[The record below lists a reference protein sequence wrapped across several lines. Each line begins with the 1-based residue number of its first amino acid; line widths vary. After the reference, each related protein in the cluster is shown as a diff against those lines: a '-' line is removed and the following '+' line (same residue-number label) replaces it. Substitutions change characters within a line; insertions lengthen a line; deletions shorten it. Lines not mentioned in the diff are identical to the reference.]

1 MVGRVF
7 LGKYKILR
15 LLDEGGMSR
24 VYLARQT
31 NPDREVVVK
40 LLNDA
45 HLKQPKA
52 FAHFRRE
59 IHITSRFQHP
69 FAVGFYDGDSGQPAR
84 PRVGVGISA
93 RRRSQSC
100 FASREAFTVER
111 TGRLLAQLCSVLQA
125 AHNAGLIHRD
135 VKPGNLMIEHPG
147 EPLEQLKLM
156 DFGLA
161 KMSSLLY
168 IAPDEVFDCTLPP
181 AAGTPEYIAP
191 EQVRGNEIDHR
202 ADLYS
207 VGVLLFEML
216 TGQRPF
222 VGATLDELLSAHA
235 DQPPPTFAE
244 LGLANLGA
252 SALER
257 LVRDCLAKNPE
268 RRPASASELLRRYEL
283 AVGRS
288 FPLPSGL
295 GATKD
300 NGTAEEA
307 SATAAQAPDEDQ
319 TVEHCMEVSMP
330 ESMALLKLKGF
341 IHNLGGEIVES
352 VPGLSP
358 VRASCVK
365 KPSLI
370 GWIAPGRKTPLP
382 TALTAAHIELRMSR
396 LDPSRPG
403 QLTVALVMRSSSG
416 TASPEW
422 RTRCDAISR
431 DLRAYLMGR

>member
-1 MVGRVF
+1 
-7 LGKYKILR
+7 
-15 LLDEGGMSR
+15 
-24 VYLARQT
+24 
-31 NPDREVVVK
+31 
-40 LLNDA
+40 
-45 HLKQPKA
+45 
-52 FAHFRRE
+52 
-59 IHITSRFQHP
+59 
-69 FAVGFYDGDSGQPAR
+69 
-84 PRVGVGISA
+84 
-93 RRRSQSC
+93 
-100 FASREAFTVER
+100 
-111 TGRLLAQLCSVLQA
+111 LLAQLCNVLQA

-135 VKPGNLMIEHPG
+135 IKPGNLMIQHPG

-222 VGATLDELLSAHA
+222 VGDTLNELLTAHA

-244 LGLANLGA
+244 LGLSNLA
-252 SALER
+252 PPALER
-257 LVRDCLAKNPE
+257 LVRECLAKAPE
-268 RRPASASELLRRYEL
+268 RRPASASDLLHRYEL

-288 FPLPSGL
+288 FPLPSSV
-295 GATKD
+295 GASND
-300 NGTAEEA
+300 NGTAKKA
-307 SATAAQAPDEDQ
+307 SATPVQAADEDQ
-319 TVEHCMEVSMP
+319 AVEHLLEVNMP

-341 IHNLGGEIVES
+341 IHSLGGEIVES
-352 VPGLSP
+352 VPGLIR
-358 VRASCVK
+358 VRMAERCVK

-403 QLTVALVMRSSSG
+403 QLTVALVMRSG
-416 TASPEW
+416 GGAASPEW